1 MADDIDLAQDRI
13 DRELAA
19 RLSAAQKF
27 DTPSLNECQ
36 ECGEDIP
43 LKRQLVGGVTRCF
56 DCQNHLE
63 KRR

>member
-27 DTPSLNECQ
+27 DAPSLKECQ

-43 LKRQLVGGVTRCF
+43 LKRQLVGSVTRCF

>member
-19 RLSAAQKF
+19 RLGAAQKF
-27 DTPSLNECQ
+27 DTPSLKECQ

-43 LKRQLVGGVTRCF
+43 PKRQLIGGVTRCF

>member
-13 DRELAA
+13 DRELVA
-19 RLSAAQKF
+19 RLSAAKKF